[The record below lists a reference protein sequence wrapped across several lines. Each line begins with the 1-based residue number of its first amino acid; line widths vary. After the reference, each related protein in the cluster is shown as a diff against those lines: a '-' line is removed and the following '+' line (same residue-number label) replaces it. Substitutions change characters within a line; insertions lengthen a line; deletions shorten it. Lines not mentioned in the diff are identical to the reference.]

1 MDSSVLQPAFLRM
14 AYSQGYF
21 PMPHPET
28 GEILW
33 FRPDPRAILPLD
45 GFHCSRSLA
54 RTLRRGD
61 YHVTF
66 DTAFRE
72 VMLACADRD
81 DTWITPEFVHGY
93 CGLHSEDSA
102 HSVEVWR
109 EDSLVGGVYGVSLGG
124 AFFAES
130 MFHRETDMSKVALY
144 HLVQHL
150 KEKGF
155 TLLEVQFL
163 TEHLTSLGAIEVTD
177 DKYQSLLARA
187 LLISA
192 SF

>member
-1 MDSSVLQPAFLRM
+1 MDSSILKPQFLRM
-14 AYSQGYF
+14 AYAQGYF

-45 GFHCSRSLA
+45 GFHASHSLR
-54 RTLRRGD
+54 RTLRRRD
-61 YHVTF
+61 FEVSY
-66 DTAFRE
+66 DKAFRE

-81 DTWITPEFVHGY
+81 DTWITPEFVEGY
-93 CGLHSEDSA
+93 CGLHSENSA

-109 EDSLVGGVYGVSLGG
+109 DGSLVGGVYGVSIGG

-144 HLVQHL
+144 HLVRHL

-155 TLLEVQFL
+155 ALLEVQFL
-163 TEHLTSLGAIEVTD
+163 TEHLTSLGAVEITD
-177 DKYQSLLARA
+177 RKYQSLLAKA
-187 LLISA
+187 LPIPA